1 MSRQGWPEGGQ
12 RAPGRARMSLK
23 GCCTRPAMGLQSFL
37 DGAGSSPHPSRQIRP
52 HPPGRWVG
60 AGGPEFARGQRRF
73 NTMELDGE
81 IRGSQRLGNYLRR
94 LRTGY
99 GLSLR
104 RVEDKARQ
112 EGGEID
118 NSQLSRYERGI
129 CYPSFDKLCLLA
141 NIFNVSIQNFS
152 DLLEL
157 ERVEEF
163 APEAGATYEK
173 LREEGHREW
182 EQGNFA
188 RAYAIYE
195 KALARLESGEEGEVA
210 PDPLARARFNLARSL
225 LRMGKVSL
233 AETELRIILRRHR
246 DIRPETTALV
256 LLCLADAHDDKG
268 DGYLAILEA
277 EKCLEL
283 ARAAGHQE
291 YEGYALHRIARTQF
305 EQGDYARA
313 LESFKEARA
322 MLEPTAGKHDLAL
335 IRTNIGFCH
344 AMAGKVDRGLRE
356 LNEALQIAQR
366 EGYRRCAAYN
376 LMYMGQVHLLRRDD
390 RKARDLFE
398 QAEMMAHGGEERYVD
413 ILFQTAFHLWEMAR
427 AGGNQVQEK
436 VYFGRLKF
444 LRPQL
449 DRRFPEVETFDRFIE
464 S

>member
-1 MSRQGWPEGGQ
+1 
-12 RAPGRARMSLK
+12 
-23 GCCTRPAMGLQSFL
+23 
-37 DGAGSSPHPSRQIRP
+37 
-52 HPPGRWVG
+52 
-60 AGGPEFARGQRRF
+60 
-73 NTMELDGE
+73 MEMDAD

-104 RVEDKARQ
+104 RVEEKARA

-163 APEAGATYEK
+163 EAGDGATYDS
-173 LREEGHREW
+173 LRAEANREW
-182 EQGNFA
+182 EGGNFA
-188 RAYAIYE
+188 KAYAVYE
-195 KALARLESGEEGEVA
+195 KALARLESGVEGEVEA
-210 PDPLARARFNLARSL
+210 DLLARARFNLARSL
-225 LRMGKVSL
+225 LRMGKISL
-233 AETELRIILRRHR
+233 AETELRIVLRRHR

-277 EKCLEL
+277 EKCLQI

-305 EQGDYARA
+305 EQGDYERA

-322 MLEPTAGKHDLAL
+322 KLEPSAGKHDLAL
-335 IRTNIGFCH
+335 IRTNIGYCH
-344 AMAGKVDRGLRE
+344 AMVGKIDRGLRE
-356 LNEALQIAQR
+356 LAEALQIAQR
-366 EGYRRCAAYN
+366 EGFRRCAAYN
-376 LMYMGQVHLLRRDD
+376 LMYMGQVHLMRRDD

-413 ILFQTAFHLWEMAR
+413 ILFQTAFHLWEMAKTT
-427 AGGNQVQEK
+427 GNQVQEK

-449 DRRFPEVETFDRFIE
+449 DRRFPEVESFDHFIE
-464 S
+464 TGKGQVKA

>member
-1 MSRQGWPEGGQ
+1 MEQMEGD
-12 RAPGRARMSLK
+12 L
-23 GCCTRPAMGLQSFL
+23 
-37 DGAGSSPHPSRQIRP
+37 
-52 HPPGRWVG
+52 
-60 AGGPEFARGQRRF
+60 
-73 NTMELDGE
+73 
-81 IRGSQRLGNYLRR
+81 RGSQRLGNYLRR

-104 RVEDKARQ
+104 RVEDKARA

-163 APEAGATYEK
+163 APAPEATYEA
-173 LREEGHREW
+173 LRAEGNREW

-188 RAYAIYE
+188 RAYSIYE
-195 KALARLESGEEGEVA
+195 KALARLEAGEEGEVE
-210 PDPLARARFNLARSL
+210 PDLLARARFNLSRSL
-225 LRMGKVSL
+225 LRMGKISL
-233 AETELRIILRRHR
+233 AETELRIVLRRHR
-246 DIRPETTALV
+246 EIKPETTALV

-283 ARAAGHQE
+283 ARAAGHRE

-305 EQGDYARA
+305 EQGEYDRA
-313 LESFKEARA
+313 LESFREARTR
-322 MLEPTAGKHDLAL
+322 LESIASRHDLTL

-344 AMAGKVDRGLRE
+344 AMVGKIDRGLRE
-356 LNEALQIAQR
+356 LGEALQVAQS
-366 EGYRRCAAYN
+366 EGFRRCAAYT
-376 LMYMGQVHLLRRDD
+376 LMYTGQVHLMRRDD
-390 RKARDLFE
+390 RKAREYFE
-398 QAEMMAHGGEERYVD
+398 QSEMMAHGGEERYVD
-413 ILFQTAFHLWEMAR
+413 ILFQTAFHLWDLAR
-427 AGGNQVQEK
+427 SGANQVQEK

-449 DRRFPEVETFDRFIE
+449 DRRFPEVEKFDLFIE
-464 S
+464 SGKAQVRA

>member
-1 MSRQGWPEGGQ
+1 MEQMEGD
-12 RAPGRARMSLK
+12 L
-23 GCCTRPAMGLQSFL
+23 
-37 DGAGSSPHPSRQIRP
+37 
-52 HPPGRWVG
+52 
-60 AGGPEFARGQRRF
+60 
-73 NTMELDGE
+73 
-81 IRGSQRLGNYLRR
+81 RGSQRLGNYLRR

-104 RVEDKARQ
+104 RVEEKARG

-157 ERVEEF
+157 ERVDEF
-163 APEAGATYEK
+163 EADQAATYEA
-173 LREEGHREW
+173 LRSEGHREW

-195 KALARLESGEEGEVA
+195 KALARLESGEDGEVD
-210 PDPLARARFNLARSL
+210 PDLLARARFNLARSL
-225 LRMGKVSL
+225 LRMGKISL

-246 DIRPETTALV
+246 EIRSETTALV

-277 EKCLEL
+277 EKCLEIS
-283 ARAAGHQE
+283 RAAGHAE
-291 YEGYALHRIARTQF
+291 YEGYALHRIARSRF
-305 EQGDYARA
+305 EQADYQGA
-313 LESFKEARA
+313 LESFREARA
-322 MLEPTAGKHDLAL
+322 RLEPTASRHDLTL

-344 AMAGKVDRGLRE
+344 AMVGKTERGLRE
-356 LNEALQIAQR
+356 LTEALQVAQR
-366 EGYRRCAAYN
+366 EGFRRCAAYT
-376 LMYMGQVHLLRRDD
+376 LMYMGQVHIMGRED
-390 RKARDLFE
+390 RKAREFFE

-413 ILFQTAFHLWEMAR
+413 ILFQTAFHLWELAR
-427 AGGNQVQEK
+427 NGGNQVQEK

-449 DRRFPEVETFDRFIE
+449 DRRFPEVEKFDLFIE
-464 S
+464 SGKGQVRA

>member
-1 MSRQGWPEGGQ
+1 MEQMEGD
-12 RAPGRARMSLK
+12 L
-23 GCCTRPAMGLQSFL
+23 
-37 DGAGSSPHPSRQIRP
+37 
-52 HPPGRWVG
+52 
-60 AGGPEFARGQRRF
+60 
-73 NTMELDGE
+73 
-81 IRGSQRLGNYLRR
+81 RGSQRLGNYLRR

-104 RVEDKARQ
+104 RVEDKARA

-163 APEAGATYEK
+163 APAPETTYEA
-173 LREEGHREW
+173 LRGEGNREW

-195 KALARLESGEEGEVA
+195 KALARLESGEEGEVE
-210 PDPLARARFNLARSL
+210 PDLLARARFNLSRSL
-225 LRMGKVSL
+225 LRMGKISL
-233 AETELRIILRRHR
+233 AETELRIVLRRHR
-246 DIRPETTALV
+246 EIKPETTALV
-256 LLCLADAHDDKG
+256 LLCLADVHDDKG

-283 ARAAGHQE
+283 ARAAGHRE

-305 EQGDYARA
+305 EQGEYDRA
-313 LESFKEARA
+313 LESFREARIR
-322 MLEPTAGKHDLAL
+322 LESIASRHDMTL

-344 AMAGKVDRGLRE
+344 AMVGKIDRGLRE
-356 LNEALQIAQR
+356 LGEALQVAQS
-366 EGYRRCAAYN
+366 EGFRRCAAYT
-376 LMYMGQVHLLRRDD
+376 LMYTGQVHLMRHDD
-390 RKARDLFE
+390 RKAREYFE
-398 QAEMMAHGGEERYVD
+398 QSEMMAHGGEERYVD
-413 ILFQTAFHLWEMAR
+413 ILFQTALHLWELAR
-427 AGGNQVQEK
+427 SGGNQVQEK

-449 DRRFPEVETFDRFIE
+449 DRRFPEVEKFDLFIE
-464 S
+464 SGKAQVRA

>member
-1 MSRQGWPEGGQ
+1 
-12 RAPGRARMSLK
+12 
-23 GCCTRPAMGLQSFL
+23 
-37 DGAGSSPHPSRQIRP
+37 
-52 HPPGRWVG
+52 
-60 AGGPEFARGQRRF
+60 
-73 NTMELDGE
+73 MEMDAD

-104 RVEDKARQ
+104 RVEEKARA

-152 DLLEL
+152 DLLDL
-157 ERVEEF
+157 ERVEQFEPL
-163 APEAGATYEK
+163 ADTTYEA
-173 LREEGHREW
+173 LRIEGNREW
-182 EQGNFA
+182 EAGNFA

-195 KALARLESGEEGEVA
+195 KALARLESGEDGEVD
-210 PDPLARARFNLARSL
+210 PDLLARARFNLARSL

-233 AETELRIILRRHR
+233 AETELRIVLRRHR

-277 EKCLEL
+277 ERCLQI
-283 ARAAGHQE
+283 ARDAGHQE

-305 EQGDYARA
+305 EQGDYERA
-313 LESFKEARA
+313 LESFKLARA
-322 MLEPTAGKHDLAL
+322 RLEPTAGKHDMAL
-335 IRTNIGFCH
+335 IRTNIGYCH
-344 AMAGKVDRGLRE
+344 AMVGKTDRGLRE
-356 LNEALQIAQR
+356 MSEALQIAQK
-366 EGYRRCAAYN
+366 EGFRRCAAYN
-376 LMYMGQVHLLRRDD
+376 LMYMGQVHLMRHEDK
-390 RKARDLFE
+390 KARDFFE

-427 AGGNQVQEK
+427 SSGNQVQEK

-444 LRPQL
+444 LRAQL

-464 S
+464 TGKGQVRP

>member
-1 MSRQGWPEGGQ
+1 METEG
-12 RAPGRARMSLK
+12 
-23 GCCTRPAMGLQSFL
+23 
-37 DGAGSSPHPSRQIRP
+37 D
-52 HPPGRWVG
+52 
-60 AGGPEFARGQRRF
+60 
-73 NTMELDGE
+73 
-81 IRGSQRLGNYLRR
+81 IRGSQRLGHYLRR
-94 LRTGY
+94 LRSGY
-99 GLSLR
+99 GFSLR
-104 RVEDKARQ
+104 RVEEKARA

-157 ERVEEF
+157 ERVEPFEPDPQ
-163 APEAGATYEK
+163 ASYDA
-173 LREEGHREW
+173 LRSEGNREW
-182 EQGNFA
+182 EAGNFA
-188 RAYAIYE
+188 RAYSVYE
-195 KALARLESGEEGEVA
+195 KALARLESGLDGDVE
-210 PDPLARARFNLARSL
+210 PDLLARGRFNLARSL
-225 LRMGKVSL
+225 LRMGKISL
-233 AETELRIILRRHR
+233 AETELRIVLRRHR

-277 EKCLEL
+277 EKCLQI
-283 ARAAGHQE
+283 AREAGHQE

-305 EQGDYARA
+305 EQGDYPRA
-313 LESFKEARA
+313 LESFKEARVK
-322 MLEPTAGKHDLAL
+322 LEPTAGKHDLAL

-344 AMAGKVDRGLRE
+344 AMAGKIDRGLRE
-356 LNEALQIAQR
+356 LGEALQIAQR
-366 EGYRRCAAYN
+366 EGYRRCASYN
-376 LMYMGQVHLLRRDD
+376 LMYMGQVQLLRRDE

-449 DRRFPEVETFDRFIE
+449 DRRFTEVETFDRFIE
-464 S
+464 SGKGQVRA